1 MFDNKRLLH
10 VIFLFSLIV
19 CSQLYAID
27 TDSID
32 QVLEKDAAGR
42 MLDDY
47 DRRTI
52 ADFWAQA
59 IEEMLLTADLDEIVE
74 IKSLMMSKK
83 PRTMDGDY
91 YDAYTKAAKETITAT
106 INEVNAWDNEELR
119 DHIKINL
126 LILVAQLESPELM
139 VDFAFQGLNAPSAI
153 VRYWSVKAITSDVSV
168 ERLNAEIVADEATV
182 QKIINAV
189 ENVVENEKSGEIL
202 ELAINFLVQVN
213 TDDAKRI
220 ISEFID
226 TRIEAYKSWN
236 VTCEMMDSKLLMSL
250 GREILTETK
259 NENKAQVMRKFAQ
272 LYSYVMQRYII
283 GKNLLSQTQKQNLA
297 SVMVNIEKNMIGK
310 LLEKPQTSIKRAI
323 EKRSTASLKR
333 EHDTLLGTSSL
344 TGELARKIEFDYGKN
359 PTGRAINAP
368 MTLPNPPEPESEI

>member
-1 MFDNKRLLH
+1 MFDNKRPLH

-32 QVLEKDAAGR
+32 QVLEKDSAGR

-47 DRRTI
+47 DRRAI
-52 ADFWAQA
+52 ADFWTQA

-74 IKSLMMSKK
+74 IKSLMLSKK
-83 PRTMDGDY
+83 PQTMDGDY
-91 YDAYTKAAKETITAT
+91 YDAYTKAAKETVTAA
-106 INEVNAWDNEELR
+106 IKELNAWDNEELR
-119 DHIKINL
+119 EHIKINL

-139 VDFAFQGLNAPSAI
+139 DFAFQGLDAPGAI
-153 VRYWSVKAITSDVSV
+153 VRYWSVKAITSDVNV
-168 ERLNAEIVADEATV
+168 ERLNAEIVADEATA
-182 QKIINAV
+182 QKILNAV
-189 ENVVENEKSGEIL
+189 KNVVENEKSGEIL

-220 ISEFID
+220 ISKLVD
-226 TRIEAYKSWN
+226 TRIGAYKSWN

-250 GREILTETK
+250 GSEILAETK
-259 NENKAQVMRKFAQ
+259 TENRAQITRKFAQ
-272 LYSYVMQRYII
+272 LYSYVMQRYMI
-283 GKNLLSQTQKQNLA
+283 GKNLLTQTQKQNLA

-310 LLEKPQTSIKRAI
+310 LLEKPQGSIKRAI
-323 EKRSTASLKR
+323 EKRNIASLKR

-359 PTGRAINAP
+359 PGGRAINAP
-368 MTLPNPPEPESEI
+368 MTLPNPPEPDSEI